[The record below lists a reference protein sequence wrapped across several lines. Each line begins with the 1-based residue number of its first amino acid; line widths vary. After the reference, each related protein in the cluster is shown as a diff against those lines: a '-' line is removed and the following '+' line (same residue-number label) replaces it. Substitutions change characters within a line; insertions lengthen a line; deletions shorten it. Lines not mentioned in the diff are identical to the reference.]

1 MTHVAINGIK
11 GMRLGEIESEVQA
24 GARFVIF
31 QYCFSIVFMTFRR
44 SSDIYFIRSGESAW
58 VKSLKWTTIT
68 FLVGW
73 WGIPWGFIYTPSV
86 IMNNL
91 KGGKDVTAAVIEHFY
106 SDEGEC
112 VGAIETADA
121 L

>member
-11 GMRLGEIESEVQA
+11 SMRLGEIESEVQS
-24 GARFVIF
+24 GARFVMF
-31 QYCFSIVFMTFRR
+31 QYCYSIVFITLRR
-44 SSDIYFIRSGESAW
+44 SSDIYFVRSSESAW
-58 VKSLKWTTIT
+58 TKSLKWTTIT
-68 FLVGW
+68 FLLGW
-73 WGIPWGFIYTPSV
+73 WGIPWGFIYTPSI

-106 SDEGEC
+106 SGDEEF
-112 VGAIETADA
+112 VDANETADA

>member
-31 QYCFSIVFMTFRR
+31 QYCFSIVFKTFRR
-44 SSDIYFIRSGESAW
+44 SSDIYFIRPDESAW
-58 VKSLKWTTIT
+58 TKSIKWTTIT
-68 FLVGW
+68 CFLGW
-73 WGIPWGFIYTPSV
+73 WGIPWGFIYTPSI

-106 SDEGEC
+106 SDDEEF
-112 VGAIETADA
+112 VDATETSDA